1 MSTSNPDRE
10 TPIRKEDLQQFVIAV
25 SHDLREPLRTIR
37 CFADLMMRRGGTLER
52 DESNRFCAY
61 ISDAAKRMQ
70 RLLDDMLAFSLAEG
84 PAAEL
89 SDVDMGNVLQF
100 ALSSL
105 KPVIVETM
113 ATVTSDPLPVVT
125 GNFGA
130 LAEVFQNLIGNA
142 IKYHGKEKPRI
153 HINCT
158 RSRADWTFA
167 FADNGIGIAPEH
179 RDEVLIPLKPAAL
192 CATIPWNRPRPCHL
206 QTHYRMP
213 RRPYMGRVRSGSWRD
228 VLFHDSGGKRAL
240 PGGDRLSSR
249 PEIQA

>member
-179 RDEVLIPLKPAAL
+179 RDEVFIPLKRLHSAQQYPGTGLGLAICKRIIECHGGRIWVGSEAGAGATL
-192 CATIPWNRPRPCHL
+192 YFTIPEAKEPSL
-206 QTHYRMP
+206 AET
-213 RRPYMGRVRSGSWRD
+213 
-228 VLFHDSGGKRAL
+228 A
-240 PGGDRLSSR
+240 
-249 PEIQA
+249 